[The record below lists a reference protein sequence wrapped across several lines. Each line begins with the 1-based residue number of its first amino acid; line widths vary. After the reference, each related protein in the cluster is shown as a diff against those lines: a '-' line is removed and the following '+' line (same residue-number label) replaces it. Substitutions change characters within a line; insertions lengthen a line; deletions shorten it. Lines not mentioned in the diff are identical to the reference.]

1 MNNIQFKFN
10 EIMRINRRRKIELEE
25 DIDNYRR
32 EKEVNWRLEEQYENV
47 INVLYTAEEI
57 LKVNKRMNSER
68 RPIVN
73 RNVGNFGGES
83 FILIGTMN
91 NLNQNLDSQFQH
103 HPKQNRSINCKD
115 AF

>member
-1 MNNIQFKFN
+1 M
-10 EIMRINRRRKIELEE
+10 
-25 DIDNYRR
+25 
-32 EKEVNWRLEEQYENV
+32 

-91 NLNQNLDSQFQH
+91 NLN
-103 HPKQNRSINCKD
+103 
-115 AF
+115 

>member
-1 MNNIQFKFN
+1 
-10 EIMRINRRRKIELEE
+10 
-25 DIDNYRR
+25 
-32 EKEVNWRLEEQYENV
+32 
-47 INVLYTAEEI
+47 
-57 LKVNKRMNSER
+57 MNSGR

-91 NLNQNLDSQFQH
+91 HLNQNLDSQFQH